1 MAGWVLY
8 SGEALIKA
16 ADTDKDGRIS
26 YKEWLMLKVKL
37 VEAHLA
43 STTRNGSCSRWGDKG
58 TVDN

>member
-37 VEAHLA
+37 VEAHE
-43 STTRNGSCSRWGDKG
+43 KG
-58 TVDN
+58 ERETGKAERD